1 MMNDLWILI
10 GGVLV
15 LIGLVTSESLL
26 LIVGSMVVL
35 IWLATK
41 IWNRYAFRR
50 VSHSRYLNRSRAFIG
65 DTVEYSVTLR
75 NDKLLPLIWVDIHDT
90 FPEVLDLPG
99 AGIQPNPME
108 GTRRHTITTS
118 LLPFQQVTW
127 KYTLV
132 CNTRGYHRI
141 GPARVRSGDIF
152 GFSSGEARF
161 DQMSHLLV
169 YPRVVELEQ
178 LNIPAENPL
187 GESKGRRP
195 LIRDTTRFA
204 GQRDYQNTDPMKL
217 IDWKASARASRL
229 QTKLFEPVVSLNVL
243 VALNATTSEQP
254 WQTSNRRLFER
265 AVTVAA
271 SIASYASRRG
281 YTFGLVS
288 NAVATF
294 SARYISV
301 PLGASPSQITLVLE
315 ALATTGPFTMTSLAS
330 VLRDGGRSLP
340 PGSTVVLVTSA
351 LTEAVAAEIQEMQ
364 GRGYHVVVVNSG
376 DSQSAQGMPGLD
388 IPGLEIPGVQ
398 IHHVGDALDALEK
411 DESVLAS

>member
-1 MMNDLWILI
+1 M
-10 GGVLV
+10 
-15 LIGLVTSESLL
+15 
-26 LIVGSMVVL
+26 
-35 IWLATK
+35 
-41 IWNRYAFRR
+41 
-50 VSHSRYLNRSRAFIG
+50 
-65 DTVEYSVTLR
+65 
-75 NDKLLPLIWVDIHDT
+75 
-90 FPEVLDLPG
+90 
-99 AGIQPNPME
+99 
-108 GTRRHTITTS
+108 
-118 LLPFQQVTW
+118 
-127 KYTLV
+127 
-132 CNTRGYHRI
+132 
-141 GPARVRSGDIF
+141 
-152 GFSSGEARF
+152 
-161 DQMSHLLV
+161 
-169 YPRVVELEQ
+169 
-178 LNIPAENPL
+178 
-187 GESKGRRP
+187 
-195 LIRDTTRFA
+195 IRDTTRFA

-364 GRGYHVVVVNSG
+364 GRGYHVVVVYSG